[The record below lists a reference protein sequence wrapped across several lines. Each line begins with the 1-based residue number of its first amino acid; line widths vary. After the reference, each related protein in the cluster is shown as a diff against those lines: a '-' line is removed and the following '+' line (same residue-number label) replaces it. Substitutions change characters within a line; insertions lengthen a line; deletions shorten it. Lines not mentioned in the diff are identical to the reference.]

1 MQSNRHFFLC
11 SLIGI
16 SVTTA
21 QRCELVG
28 LFILNSLAEKYGK
41 DYVGLY
47 RDDGLILLKGTSKRL
62 ADKARK
68 DLHKL
73 LAENFQLK
81 ITAEICHQTVNF
93 LDLTFNLHEQSY
105 KPYRKPN
112 NDPLFINSHSNHPPS
127 IIKQIPLSVN
137 KRISQLSSDQNAF
150 SAAAPMYEG
159 ALNHSNYHVNL
170 HYTPSNN
177 SNGNKRRQRNIIW
190 FNPPY
195 SKNVRTNVGKIFL
208 NLIDKHFPPSNC
220 LHKIFNRNSVK
231 VSYSCMD
238 NCKSIIS
245 KHNTRMLSTPK
256 STTQTSSSTNSAT
269 CNCNNSN
276 ECPLQKKCLLDCIVY
291 KAEVVTNNSEPKEY
305 IGMTGNTFKKRLYN
319 HNKSF
324 KNDIYRNNTE
334 LSKYVWNLKEKQQ
347 VSTINWSILK
357 RAASYSSGG
366 KRCNLCL
373 QEKLCILKADKSNL
387 LNRRRELF
395 SKCVHQKR
403 FLAGKFERAQAQ
415 SRTQTQ
421 SRKQYNGY
429 QRHQAGKVS

>member
-1 MQSNRHFFLC
+1 M
-11 SLIGI
+11 
-16 SVTTA
+16 
-21 QRCELVG
+21 
-28 LFILNSLAEKYGK
+28 
-41 DYVGLY
+41 
-47 RDDGLILLKGTSKRL
+47 
-62 ADKARK
+62 
-68 DLHKL
+68 
-73 LAENFQLK
+73 
-81 ITAEICHQTVNF
+81 
-93 LDLTFNLHEQSY
+93 
-105 KPYRKPN
+105 
-112 NDPLFINSHSNHPPS
+112 
-127 IIKQIPLSVN
+127 
-137 KRISQLSSDQNAF
+137 
-150 SAAAPMYEG
+150 
-159 ALNHSNYHVNL
+159 
-170 HYTPSNN
+170 
-177 SNGNKRRQRNIIW
+177 
-190 FNPPY
+190 
-195 SKNVRTNVGKIFL
+195 GKIFL

-245 KHNTRMLSTPK
+245 KHNTRILSRPK

-324 KNDIYRNNTE
+324 NNVIYR
-334 LSKYVWNLKEKQQ
+334 NLKEKQQ
-347 VSTINWSILK
+347 DFAINWSILK
-357 RAASYSSGG
+357 
-366 KRCNLCL
+366 

-421 SRKQYNGY
+421 SHKQYNGY
-429 QRHQAGKVS
+429 RRHQAGKVS